1 MAPLDLA
8 KFQSRYG
15 LRSVSRRTV
24 SRVFATPELLDM
36 IFTYLDPASVKNAA
50 LVSR

>member
-1 MAPLDLA
+1 MAN
-8 KFQSRYG
+8 FQSRYG

-24 SRVFATPELLDM
+24 SRVFATPELM
-36 IFTYLDPASVKNAA
+36 EKIFSYLDPVSVRTAA